1 MGCLHESYW
10 FVQWGA
16 ITTTLNSTQKNVKT
30 TSKIKAKEI
39 SSAEDHIT
47 LYQEALLCVI
57 SCLHI
62 LKAISSHCD
71 FKQLWHCLR
80 SIEVSIPV
88 LSKTAV
94 PEKEDKSEKMKQM
107 VVECCEVVEKCLERK
122 AFYPVR
128 FQGTI

>member
-1 MGCLHESYW
+1 M
-10 FVQWGA
+10 
-16 ITTTLNSTQKNVKT
+16 I
-30 TSKIKAKEI
+30 IRI

-71 FKQLWHCLR
+71 FEQLCHCLR
-80 SIEVSIPV
+80 NIKVSISV

-94 PEKEDKSEKMKQM
+94 PEKEDEKSEKMKQM
-107 VVECCEVVEKCLERK
+107 VVDGCEVVEKWLERK
-122 AFYPVR
+122 NVLSSKIPGNNITETEKELVVNIYLYNYSLV
-128 FQGTI
+128 